1 MSLEDATSYLRRLAT
16 DKELVATVKAATSAE
31 ERLAVIRAAGC
42 DFTLR
47 ELAEA
52 RSLELR
58 DEESRKTAL
67 SDEELA
73 AIAGSGGWGET
84 VEPEGDS
91 ICISRCYSACGE
103 HGAGT

>member
-42 DFTLR
+42 DFTLK

-52 RSLELR
+52 RSLELS
-58 DEESRKTAL
+58 DEESRRIAL
-67 SDEELA
+67 SDETLA
-73 AIAGSGGWGET
+73 EIAGGGHCGYTHEGECGFT
-84 VEPEGDS
+84 HEG
-91 ICISRCYSACGE
+91 E
-103 HGAGT
+103 